1 MKERKKKK
9 RHFKRG
15 NQRLI
20 NKSSWNVGKRKTYR
34 AKINNNNADYL
45 WKSWSLLEIY
55 ETLIFVCVC
64 DRALSKSSGCL
75 FETSICWYCLV
86 QLLCGVRC
94 LVSPQNEQQSHDDVK
109 KTFICVCNSGGSKRT
124 FHSNEYACAT
134 ISIQKI
140 FYMNQSNN
148 LISNIKWQKR
158 SETRG
163 IERVKRNRATDTQ
176 TCRRHCADTHRT
188 WSIESQAFRHSSY
201 HIM

>member
-1 MKERKKKK
+1 MIFARDI
-9 RHFKRG
+9 RD
-15 NQRLI
+15 I
-20 NKSSWNVGKRKTYR
+20 NIR
-34 AKINNNNADYL
+34 
-45 WKSWSLLEIY
+45 
-55 ETLIFVCVC
+55 VCVC

-94 LVSPQNEQQSHDDVK
+94 LVSPQNEQQSHDHVK

-148 LISNIKWQKR
+148 LISILYKVAEEIRDERYRK
-158 SETRG
+158 SETQS
-163 IERVKRNRATDTQ
+163 RNRHTNMQKAYIV
-176 TCRRHCADTHRT
+176 RTHIVRDPLKVK
-188 WSIESQAFRHSSY
+188 HSVILLITSCNM
-201 HIM
+201 HTNASVLMMSL